1 MSPVSL
7 KKRQMFHDEH
17 FCTCLV
23 LLEYGSLQSKVGGNL
38 GFFLSV
44 LMF

>member
-1 MSPVSL
+1 MSPVSS
-7 KKRQMFHDEH
+7 KKRKKFHVEH
-17 FCTCLV
+17 LCACLV